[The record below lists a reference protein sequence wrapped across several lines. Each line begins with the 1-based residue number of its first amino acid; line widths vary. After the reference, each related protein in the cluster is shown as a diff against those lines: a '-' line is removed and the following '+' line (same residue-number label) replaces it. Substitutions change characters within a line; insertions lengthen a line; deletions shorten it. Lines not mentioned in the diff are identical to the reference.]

1 VAPGRRVRRHTD
13 APHERRVVFAMVGR
27 TRLYQ
32 RTGSPLIGGFSMRK
46 RRRAWPW
53 VVLALLIIVGAVVY
67 MFFIR

>member
-1 VAPGRRVRRHTD
+1 
-13 APHERRVVFAMVGR
+13 VVFAMVGR

-53 VVLALLIIVGAVVY
+53 VVLLVVVLAAFGVY
-67 MFFIR
+67 WFFLR